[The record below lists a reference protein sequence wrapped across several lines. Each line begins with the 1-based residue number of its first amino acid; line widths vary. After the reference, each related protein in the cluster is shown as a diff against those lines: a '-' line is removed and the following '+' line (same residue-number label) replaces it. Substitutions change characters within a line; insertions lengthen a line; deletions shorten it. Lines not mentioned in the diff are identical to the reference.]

1 MLTFHL
7 YLSENKGF
15 MEQVIL
21 MMLATGVVAVILG
34 IILKRFDVPP
44 IVGYILS
51 GIILVNI
58 IGSNPDNSHVLDQI
72 AEFGIVFLMFTI
84 GLEMKLENL
93 IEMRKQVFTYGG
105 LQVGLSIFFFTF
117 ISYFLFSLDI
127 KTSMV
132 IGAAL
137 SLSSTAI
144 VLKILNDTNKIT
156 NYYGQNSL
164 GILIF
169 QDLAVIPILLVLT
182 ILSSSGSSVSSL
194 LVDIV
199 FSGLVLFIVMIVFGK
214 YFLNHILKLVSKA
227 DTHEL
232 FIMIVLIIAIGA
244 SSLAHYLGFTY
255 SMGAFIGGMLI
266 AETHYKHQVEAD
278 LIPFRDLF
286 LALFFVTVGMQID
299 IHFFMSNIIQI
310 FGLTLIIMLFKGLII
325 FAIMYFFV
333 GKRVAFETSLTISQ
347 VGEFSF
353 VVFTLA
359 TQNTLLDANIGQ
371 LLTLSVIISMVITP
385 FVLKNIGFITNRVL
399 EKNGANSEIMNI
411 SKEVLNDHVIVCGYG
426 SFGKQ
431 ILLNLKND
439 NIEHIAIIDNYEF
452 FENALSKGEKVIFG
466 NPAQKYILQE
476 AGILKAKAVIIA
488 LHDIDSIILLSHTIK
503 DINSKVKILAKVTKK
518 SVLPDTINSEEF
530 VDIYDCTAE
539 MLVEKS
545 IS

>member
-1 MLTFHL
+1 
-7 YLSENKGF
+7 

-58 IGSNPDNSHVLDQI
+58 IGSNVEDSHTLDQI

-84 GLEMKLENL
+84 GLEMRLENL
-93 IEMRKQVFTYGG
+93 IQMRKQVFVYGG
-105 LQVGLSIFFFTF
+105 LQVALSVLFFTL

-169 QDLAVIPILLVLT
+169 QDLAVIPFLLVLT

-194 LVDIV
+194 LVNIF
-199 FSGLVLFIVMIVFGK
+199 FSGIVLLIVMVIFGK
-214 YFLNHILKLVSKA
+214 YFLNHILKLVSKT

-244 SSLAHYLGFTY
+244 SFLAHYLGFTY

-299 IHFFMSNIIQI
+299 IQFFISNIMEV
-310 FGLTLIIMLFKGLII
+310 FGLTLIIMVFKGLLI
-325 FAIMYFFV
+325 FGIMNFFV

-371 LLTLSVIISMVITP
+371 LLTLSVIISMVLTP
-385 FVLKNIGFITNRVL
+385 FVLKNIGFITNTIL
-399 EKNGANSEIMNI
+399 MKKNANSEIINS
-411 SKEVLNDHVIVCGYG
+411 SKESLKEHIIVCGYG

-452 FENALSKGEKVIFG
+452 FENALIHGEKVIFG
-466 NPAQKYILQE
+466 NPAQKHILEE

-518 SVLPDTINSEEF
+518 SVLPDNIDSEDF

-539 MLVEKS
+539 MLVERSMK
-545 IS
+545 

>member
-1 MLTFHL
+1 
-7 YLSENKGF
+7 

-21 MMLATGVVAVILG
+21 MIVATGVVCVLLG

-58 IGSNPDNSHVLDQI
+58 IGSSTNNSHILEQI
-72 AEFGIVFLMFTI
+72 AEFGIVFLMFSI
-84 GLEMKLENL
+84 GLEMKLDNL
-93 IEMRKQVFTYGG
+93 IQMRKQVFVYGG
-105 LQVGLSIFFFTF
+105 LQVGISIVFFTC
-117 ISYFLFSLDI
+117 ISYFIFGLDI
-127 KTSMV
+127 KASLV
-132 IGAAL
+132 VGGAL

-169 QDLAVIPILLVLT
+169 QDLAVIPILLVLA
-182 ILSSSGSSVSSL
+182 ILSSKGSSFGELITDIILSGVVL
-194 LVDIV
+194 L
-199 FSGLVLFIVMIVFGK
+199 IVMIIFGK

-227 DTHEL
+227 ETHEL
-232 FIMIVLIIAIGA
+232 FIMIVLIIAIG
-244 SSLAHYLGFTY
+244 SSFLAHYLGFTY

-299 IHFFMSNIIQI
+299 IQFFLSHVIQV
-310 FGLTLIIMLFKGLII
+310 FGLTLIIMIAKALII
-325 FAIMYFFV
+325 FGIIYYFV
-333 GKRVAFETSLTISQ
+333 GKRVALETSLTIAQ

-353 VVFTLA
+353 VVFTQA
-359 TQNTLLDANIGQ
+359 TQNTLLDKTTGQ
-371 LLTLSVIISMVITP
+371 LLTLAVIISMVITP
-385 FVLKNIGFITNRVL
+385 FILKNIKQITEKILQKSKKDL
-399 EKNGANSEIMNI
+399 EMINT
-411 SKEVLNDHVIVCGYG
+411 SKEVLNNHVIVCGYG

-431 ILLNLKND
+431 ILLNLKNK

-452 FENALSKGEKVIFG
+452 FENALSHGEKVIFG
-466 NPAQKYILQE
+466 NPAQKHILEE
-476 AGILKAKAVIIA
+476 AGISKAKAVIIA
-488 LHDIDSIILLSHTIK
+488 LHDVESIILLSHTIK
-503 DINSKVKILAKVTKK
+503 DVNDQVKILAKVTKK
-518 SVLPDTINSEEF
+518 SVLPNNIDSEAF

-539 MLVEKS
+539 MLVESVDEVKVEEL

>member
-1 MLTFHL
+1 
-7 YLSENKGF
+7 

-44 IVGYILS
+44 IVGYIVS

-58 IGSNPDNSHVLDQI
+58 IGSNMEDSHILDQI

-84 GLEMKLENL
+84 GLEMRLENL
-93 IEMRKQVFTYGG
+93 IQMRKQVFVYGG
-105 LQVGLSIFFFTF
+105 LQVGLSILFFTF
-117 ISYFLFSLDI
+117 ISYFLFNLDI

-182 ILSSSGSSVSSL
+182 ILSSSGSTVSSL
-194 LVDIV
+194 LVNIV
-199 FSGLVLFIVMIVFGK
+199 FSGVILLIVMVLFGK

-244 SSLAHYLGFTY
+244 SFLAHYLGFTY

-299 IHFFMSNIIQI
+299 IQFFISNIMEV
-310 FGLTLIIMLFKGLII
+310 FGLTLIIMVFKGLLI
-325 FAIMYFFV
+325 FGIMNFFV

-359 TQNTLLDANIGQ
+359 TQNTLLDGNIGQ
-371 LLTLSVIISMVITP
+371 LLTLSVIISMVLTP
-385 FVLKNIGFITNRVL
+385 FVLKNIGFITNSIL
-399 EKNGANSEIMNI
+399 QKKDANSEIINI
-411 SKEVLNDHVIVCGYG
+411 SKDSLKEHVIVCGYG

-431 ILLNLKND
+431 ILLNLKTED
-439 NIEHIAIIDNYEF
+439 IEHIAIIDNYEF
-452 FENALSKGEKVIFG
+452 FENALTHGEKVIFG
-466 NPAQKYILQE
+466 NPAQKHILEE
-476 AGILKAKAVIIA
+476 AGILRAKAVIIA

-503 DINSKVKILAKVTKK
+503 NINNQVKILAKVTKK
-518 SVLPDTINSEEF
+518 SVLPDTIDSEDF

-539 MLVEKS
+539 MLVERS
-545 IS
+545 MN